1 MTRNQNLAAR
11 AGRWSAQHRK
21 KAIFGW
27 LTFVILAVFIGGSF
41 GTRTLTD
48 EEYGIGESGRADKVT
63 SKAFP
68 DKADESVLVQAKQ
81 GQSPSDPAFK
91 AVVAQ
96 LTQRLERTKGTRNI
110 ESPYAAGN
118 EGQIS
123 KDGRSALVTFD
134 VPGDDDKAEDLVDG
148 PLAAVAAV
156 QRSNQGFRVEEFGD
170 ASSDKA
176 LSKAF
181 EDDFKKA
188 EVTSLPVT
196 LIILILAF
204 GALLAAFVP
213 LLLAVTA
220 VAAAIGLIGPLS
232 QIWPVDESISSV
244 VLLIGLAV
252 GVDYSMFY
260 LRRER
265 EERARGRSEEAALE
279 AAAATSG
286 RAVLISGLTVMVAM
300 AGMYFGG
307 AATFSSFATGTIM
320 VVAIAVIGS
329 LTVLPAILSKL
340 GDRVNKGR
348 VPFLKPERRTGESRV
363 WSAILDRVLRRPLVS
378 LIAAAGVLV
387 VLALPLAHIHTADSG
402 VDGLPRSLAVM
413 QTYDRMQAAFP
424 GEQFT
429 ASIVVQGQDV
439 SRAELRDVASNL
451 RQVARDSSQFEEP
464 VTYDLS
470 PNGKVGEINVP
481 LAGSGTD
488 DTSMNAV
495 KELRSNV
502 VPEVTSDMQTAE
514 LVGVSGFSAGSL
526 DFSDSMASHV
536 WYAVGFVLLMAFLLL
551 LVTFR
556 SIVIP
561 IKAIVLN
568 LLSVSAALG
577 VVTFVFQDGHFEGL
591 LNFSST
597 GAITA
602 WFPLMLFVILFGL
615 SMDYHVFILSR
626 IKEAVDRGESTDRA
640 VSQGIKSTAG
650 VVSAAA
656 LVMVAVFSIFA
667 TLSFID
673 MKQFGVGLGV
683 AVLIDA
689 TLVRGVL
696 LPASMK
702 LLGDWNW
709 YLPKRLGW
717 LPKVG
722 REPEPEPSQASQH
735 APANRSSSSPATRP
749 PSGGRVCVPGLQG
762 SAGGVRSAN
771 VVAGLRLRRPTPSRA
786 QAAMQ

>member
-1 MTRNQNLAAR
+1 MATTARGDTVTRNQNLAAR

-21 KAIFGW
+21 KAILGW

-156 QRSNQGFRVEEFGD
+156 QRSNHGFRVEEFGD

-451 RQVARDSSQFEEP
+451 RQVARDSKQFEEP

-502 VPEVTSDMQTAE
+502 VPELTSDMQTAE

-577 VVTFVFQDGHFEGL
+577 VVTFVFQDGHFEDL

-717 LPKVG
+717 LPKVE
-722 REPEPEPSQASQH
+722 REPEPEPSQA
-735 APANRSSSSPATRP
+735 
-749 PSGGRVCVPGLQG
+749 
-762 SAGGVRSAN
+762 
-771 VVAGLRLRRPTPSRA
+771 
-786 QAAMQ
+786 

>member
-1 MTRNQNLAAR
+1 MERPLPERRLVAMTTRNRNLAAR
-11 AGRWSAQHRK
+11 AGRWSAQHRR
-21 KAIFGW
+21 KAILGW
-27 LTFVILAVFIGGSF
+27 LTFVILAVFIGGSV

-48 EEYGIGESGRADKVT
+48 EEAGSGESQRADKVT
-63 SKAFP
+63 AAAFP
-68 DKADESVLVQAKQ
+68 DKAGESVLVQSKD
-81 GQSPSDPAFK
+81 GKHPSDPGFR
-91 AVVAQ
+91 AVVTQ
-96 LTQRLERTKGTRNI
+96 LTRKLEGTKGVRDVD
-110 ESPYAAGN
+110 SPYAPGN
-118 EGQIS
+118 EGQVS
-123 KDGRSALVTFD
+123 KDGRSVLVSFEI
-134 VPGDDDKAEDLVDG
+134 PGDDDRAEDLVDG
-148 PLAAVAAV
+148 PLAAVASVERA
-156 QRSNQGFRVEEFGD
+156 NPGFRVEEFGD

-176 LSKAF
+176 LSQAF
-181 EDDFKKA
+181 EDDFQKA
-188 EVTSLPVT
+188 EVTSLPIT
-196 LIILILAF
+196 LIILVLAF

-213 LLLAVTA
+213 LILAVTA
-220 VAAAIGLIGPLS
+220 VAAAIGLIGPIS
-232 QIWPVDESISSV
+232 QIWPVEESISSV

-286 RAVLISGLTVMVAM
+286 RAVMISGFTVMAAM

-307 AATFSSFATGTIM
+307 AATFSSFATGTIL

-329 LTVLPAILSKL
+329 LTVLPAVLSKL

-348 VPFLKPERRTGESRV
+348 VPFLRPERRTGESRM
-363 WSAILDRVLRRPLVS
+363 WSAVIDRVLKRPVVS
-378 LIAAAGVLV
+378 LVAATAVLV
-387 VLALPLAHIHTADSG
+387 VLALPLAHIHTANSG

-429 ASIVVQGQDV
+429 ASIVVQGDHV
-439 SRAELRDVASNL
+439 ARAEVEQMAAKMRAI
-451 RQVARDSSQFEEP
+451 ARDSNQFEEP
-464 VTYDLS
+464 VTTDIS
-470 PNGKVGEINVP
+470 PDGTVAEVNVP
-481 LAGSGTD
+481 LAGNGTD
-488 DTSMNAV
+488 DTSLAAV
-495 KELRSNV
+495 RELRANV
-502 VPEVTSDMQTAE
+502 VPELSSDLGSADV
-514 LVGVSGFSAGSL
+514 VGVSGFSAGSL
-526 DFSDSMASHV
+526 DFTNQMSSHV
-536 WYAVGFVLLMAFLLL
+536 WYGVGFVLLMAFVLL

-561 IKAIVLN
+561 LKAIVLN

-577 VVTFVFQDGHFEGL
+577 LVTYVFQDGHFESL
-591 LNFSST
+591 LDFRST

-626 IKEAVDRGESTDRA
+626 IKEGVDRGESTDAA
-640 VSQGIKSTAG
+640 VAHGIKSTAG

-673 MKQFGVGLGV
+673 MKQFGVGLAA

-696 LPASMK
+696 LPAAMK

-709 YLPKRLGW
+709 YLPTKLGW
-717 LPKVG
+717 IPEVPS
-722 REPEPEPSQASQH
+722 EIEPEPS
-735 APANRSSSSPATRP
+735 
-749 PSGGRVCVPGLQG
+749 
-762 SAGGVRSAN
+762 
-771 VVAGLRLRRPTPSRA
+771 RA
-786 QAAMQ
+786 